1 MSPRQKH
8 VYHLALFTVCHQ
20 VGRTAA
26 VSCGD
31 EWTTFEDSKCLRFYD
46 NFETKDV
53 AIQTCASIPSEP
65 TNTARLL
72 SIKSQSEQNFLNTWI
87 FQDLGVLNSVWLDG
101 NRFNDTQFVRA
112 DGDAMSFTNW
122 NDGFP
127 TNQTADNL
135 CIDMSPKKD
144 LMGVG
149 ATENGKWKDVSCS
162 KRNLVVCEKK
172 PMLTVSDLRDI
183 VFQLR
188 SNPVPI
194 GFIYVQLPL
203 HPSPRTLWPNIIW
216 RDVSSIYAGLFF
228 RTEGGTAAAFGTV
241 QAESSNHLGF
251 VSYQYSTGPYNS
263 SVELPSTGWARTVAA
278 GFAPP
283 PPYLYEGLNF
293 RNTGNE
299 TRPENMAVGIWVR
312 V

>member
-8 VYHLALFTVCHQ
+8 VYLLALFTVCHQ

-101 NRFNDTQFVRA
+101 NRFNGTQFVWA

-135 CIDMSPKKD
+135 CIDMSPKAN
-144 LMGVG
+144 LMGQG
-149 ATENGKWKDVSCS
+149 ATEVGKWKDVS
-162 KRNLVVCEKK
+162 
-172 PMLTVSDLRDI
+172 
-183 VFQLR
+183 F
-188 SNPVPI
+188 PI

-203 HPSPRTLWPNIIW
+203 HPSPHTVWPSVIW
-216 RDVSSIYAGLFF
+216 RDVSSSYAGLFF
-228 RTEGGTAAAFGTV
+228 RTEGGTAAAFGTI
-241 QAESSNHLGF
+241 QAESSNYLGF
-251 VSYQYSTGPYNS
+251 VGFQYSLNEYS
-263 SVELPSTGWARTVAA
+263 RSILVPSTGWSSISNA
-278 GFAPP
+278 GFA
-283 PPYLYEGLNF
+283 LLQSDMYEGLNF
-293 RNTGNE
+293 RNTGSE
-299 TRPENMAVGIWVR
+299 TRPQNMAVR
-312 V
+312 VWMRV

>member
-1 MSPRQKH
+1 MNVIQQHQSLTKEPTNQSNKYVSQTETCLPLSPLHSLSPSWANRSVQFNLILNSS
-8 VYHLALFTVCHQ
+8 VLINLIVLLYL
-20 VGRTAA
+20 AA

-101 NRFNDTQFVRA
+101 NRFNGTQFVWA

-188 SNPVPI
+188 SNP
-194 GFIYVQLPL
+194 GKTKKPL
-203 HPSPRTLWPNIIW
+203 IIN
-216 RDVSSIYAGLFF
+216 LH
-228 RTEGGTAAAFGTV
+228 
-241 QAESSNHLGF
+241 N
-251 VSYQYSTGPYNS
+251 
-263 SVELPSTGWARTVAA
+263 
-278 GFAPP
+278 
-283 PPYLYEGLNF
+283 NF
-293 RNTGNE
+293 PTS
-299 TRPENMAVGIWVR
+299 
-312 V
+312 